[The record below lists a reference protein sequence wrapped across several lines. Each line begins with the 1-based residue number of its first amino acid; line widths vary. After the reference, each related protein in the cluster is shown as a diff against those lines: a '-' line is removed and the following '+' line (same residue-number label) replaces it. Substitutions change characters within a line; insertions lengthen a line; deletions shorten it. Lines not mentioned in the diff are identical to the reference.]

1 VTVAEDFGIRLF
13 HNELDK
19 ILKSDEV
26 MAKLHEVADRVVAAH
41 PHPEDLEVE
50 DYTGRSRDR
59 VSVKTK
65 NPRAHVR
72 EARDHTLVQALAAIQ
87 EVPGG

>member
-1 VTVAEDFGIRLF
+1 MAEDFGIRLF

-26 MAKLHEVADRVVAAH
+26 MAALKNVADQVVAAH

-50 DYTGRSRDR
+50 EFVGRSRDR

-72 EARDHTLVQALAAIQ
+72 EARDHSLVQALGSVQ
-87 EVPGG
+87 GGVPGG

>member
-1 VTVAEDFGIRLF
+1 MADDFGIQLF
-13 HNELDK
+13 HNQLDK

-26 MAKLHEVADRVVAAH
+26 MAALKSIADQVVAAH
-41 PHPEDLEVE
+41 PHPEDLEIE
-50 DYTGRSRDR
+50 EFTGRTRDR

-72 EARDHTLVQALAAIQ
+72 EARDHTLVQALGSVQ
-87 EVPGG
+87 GG